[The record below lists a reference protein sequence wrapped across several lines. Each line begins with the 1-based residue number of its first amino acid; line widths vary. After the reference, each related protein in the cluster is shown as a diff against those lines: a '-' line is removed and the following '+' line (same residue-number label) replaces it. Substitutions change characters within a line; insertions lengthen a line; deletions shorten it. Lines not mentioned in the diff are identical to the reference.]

1 MFVFTDVAQAF
12 QDFQAPCHD
21 QSGCISAPSPW
32 PKALQI
38 PMQPWLFEYRKTE
51 TVKEPTLHEQFFPQL
66 IFAWWTRGKQ
76 ERVTYINIS
85 HLPAM
90 GC

>member
-1 MFVFTDVAQAF
+1 MWLKHSKISKRRAMISLDVFPLQVLGPRLSKF
-12 QDFQAPCHD
+12 PCSLD
-21 QSGCISAPSPW
+21 CLNTGK
-32 PKALQI
+32 PK
-38 PMQPWLFEYRKTE
+38 P
-51 TVKEPTLHEQFFPQL
+51 VKEPTLHEQFFPQL